1 MANLTEK
8 ELSGLNDLLSGEEL
22 LIKKFQMLAS
32 HADDPALKSQLTSI
46 SQKHQEHYDALY
58 SKLN

>member
-8 ELSGLNDLLSGEEL
+8 ELSGLHDLLSGEEL
-22 LIKKFQMLAS
+22 LIKKFQMLS
-32 HADDPALKSQLTSI
+32 NHTDDPALKQQLSDI
-46 SQKHQEHYDALY
+46 SQKHQEHYNALF